1 MTGTT
6 KKKKWGYANIPGV
19 PGCTYYLTI
28 NGKERTLICTE
39 SVGRK
44 VTLSDL
50 STGYLYKWDISH
62 FSYMLR
68 TSRWR
73 DTQAGPTSMKI
84 EVEHTQKKNPAFRT
98 REYTPNEMNDLIDNI
113 DDVEF

>member
-1 MTGTT
+1 MSGAT
-6 KKKKWGYANIPGV
+6 KKKWSYANIPGV
-19 PGCTYYLTI
+19 PGCTYYLTVKGQ
-28 NGKERTLICTE
+28 NRTLICTE
-39 SVGRK
+39 MSGRK

-84 EVEHTQKKNPAFRT
+84 EVEHTQKKESTFSERSYSEEELS
-98 REYTPNEMNDLIDNI
+98 RLVDNI
-113 DDVEF
+113 DDVDF